1 MGPLASEDFTP
12 DELALIPPDDGE
24 GDRSAEPQPG
34 GQQPPA
40 AAQQVQQPEPPA
52 AEPAAQATPPAA
64 EPPAQPSGDVRA
76 ALRAARRSEHRARE
90 EVERLRR
97 ENEAL
102 KAKAPTEPD
111 PDAISDEEIRQAERV
126 DPLLGKVARLASR
139 AVAAP
144 AAEAPPA
151 QQAEFQPPYLP
162 PVVQEA
168 VDDVPQ
174 LLAWQTNPD
183 QTAFRAAIE
192 ADRYL
197 QTLPAWKDKPMAE
210 RFAAV
215 VARVSQDHGT
225 ALPNTPPRSDPRAV
239 IDGVP
244 RQMPNTLSDIGG
256 GAGKQ
261 TERSQ
266 LEKWQQPG
274 VSDDQILAELAL
286 SGD

>member
-24 GDRSAEPQPG
+24 GARADEPQAG
-34 GQQPPA
+34 EQPPA

-52 AEPAAQATPPAA
+52 AEPAAQAAPPAA
-64 EPPAQPSGDVRA
+64 ATPAQPTGDVRA
-76 ALRAARRSEHRARE
+76 ALRAARRAEHRARE
-90 EVERLRR
+90 EAERLRR

-102 KAKAPTEPD
+102 KAKVPTEPD

-144 AAEAPPA
+144 AAEAPQP
-151 QQAEFQPPYLP
+151 QQAEFVPPYLP
-162 PVVQEA
+162 PAVQEA

-174 LLAWQTNPD
+174 LLQWQTNPD

-197 QTLPAWKDKPMAE
+197 QTLPAWKDKSMAE
-210 RFAAV
+210 RFAEV
-215 VARVSQDHGT
+215 VRRVAQDHGT